1 MYTNKRKIINDPI
14 YGFVSIPNEL
24 IYDLINHPYFQR
36 LRRIKQL
43 GLTNLVYPGALHTRF
58 HHAIG
63 AMHLMQE
70 AVYTLRLKDI
80 SISEEEEQAVL
91 IAILLH
97 DIGHGPFSHALEHSI
112 VKGISHESISSLF
125 MSKLNDEFDGKLSL
139 AIQLFNDRHPK
150 KFLHQLVSSQLDM
163 DRLDYLKRDS
173 FFTGVSEGVI
183 SSDRIIK
190 MLNVVNN
197 KLVVEHKAIYSI
209 EKFLI
214 ARRLMYWQVY
224 LHKTVLSA
232 ETLLVNI
239 LMRAKELSLNGTT
252 LFATPSL
259 NLFLQNDFTEKDFKL
274 REDLLQNFARLDDSD
289 IDASIKVWS
298 EGSDEILARLCK
310 NLLERKLFK
319 VEMQNEAFDETY
331 LQKLVTKVCKLYH
344 LKAEEAHY
352 FVLQDVVNNNAYT
365 ANQFNINILMS
376 NGSLIDVAKAS
387 DQLNIQSLSTTVSKH
402 FICYPKELKG

>member
-1 MYTNKRKIINDPI
+1 MPLNKRKIINDPI
-14 YGFVSIPNEL
+14 YGFVTIPSDL
-24 IYDLINHPYFQR
+24 IYDLINHTYFQR

-70 AVYTLRLKDI
+70 AVLTLKQKEVVITED
-80 SISEEEEQAVL
+80 EEQAVL

-112 VKGISHESISSLF
+112 VKSIHHETLSSLF
-125 MSKLNDEFDGKLSL
+125 MDKLNKEFKGKLTL
-139 AIQLFNDRHPK
+139 AIKIFNNNYK
-150 KFLHQLVSSQLDM
+150 KQFLHQLVSSQLDM

-197 KLVVEHKAIYSI
+197 QLVVENKAIYSI

-239 LMRAKELSLNGTT
+239 LKRAKEISAQGIN
-252 LFATPSL
+252 LFATPTLS
-259 NLFLQNDFTEKDFKL
+259 LFLTNNFTENDFKKD
-274 REDLLQNFARLDDSD
+274 ESLLDKFAKLDDND
-289 IDASIKVWS
+289 IVASLKVWA
-298 EGSDEILARLCK
+298 DNNDKILSKLCT
-310 NLLERKLFK
+310 NLLNRKLYK
-319 VEMQNEAFDETY
+319 IEIQNNVISVAY
-331 LQKLVTKVCKLYH
+331 KNKLLDKICEQYKISR
-344 LKAEEAHY
+344 KDAAY
-352 FVLQDVVNNNAYT
+352 FVFTDSVNNSAYNA
-365 ANQFNINILMS
+365 NNFNINILMS
-376 NGSLIDVAKAS
+376 NGQLIDVAEAS
-387 DQLNIQSLSTTVSKH
+387 DQLNIQSLSKTVTKH
-402 FICYPKELKG
+402 FICYPKDIKI